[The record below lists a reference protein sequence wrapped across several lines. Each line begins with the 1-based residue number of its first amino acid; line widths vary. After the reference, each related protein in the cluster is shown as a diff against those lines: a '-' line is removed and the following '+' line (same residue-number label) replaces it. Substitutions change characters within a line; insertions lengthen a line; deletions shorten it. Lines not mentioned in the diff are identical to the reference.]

1 MPGIIMLQSTHVM
14 LESTQHICPEC
25 TAPLA
30 VFATPSTDPG
40 YVCPTHGKFV
50 VTGSSEDF
58 GFWSASVETQRRAL
72 RSAKV
77 VAAPREP
84 PIVILYA

>member
-1 MPGIIMLQSTHVM
+1 MPRIIMLQSTHVM
-14 LESTQHICPEC
+14 FDSTQHICPEC
-25 TAPLA
+25 AAPLA
-30 VFATPSTDPG
+30 AFATPSTDPG

>member
-1 MPGIIMLQSTHVM
+1 MLNSARVM
-14 LESTQHICPEC
+14 SQPTQRICPEC
-25 TAPLA
+25 AAPLTSF
-30 VFATPSTDPG
+30 VTTSTDPG
-40 YVCPTHGKFV
+40 YVCPVHGSFV

-58 GFWSASVETQRRAL
+58 GFWSAPVEAQRRAL

-77 VAAPREP
+77 VAPPRQP